1 MHRECIFA
9 HFSQLGH
16 LKVWGDIKEKM
27 EFDPE
32 INQLWDAMCNFKM
45 AHPKREKV
53 KSLHVGFFKEPY
65 LLQISRKLIG
75 CEVSFPYIR

>member
-32 INQLWDAMCNFKM
+32 IN
-45 AHPKREKV
+45 
-53 KSLHVGFFKEPY
+53 
-65 LLQISRKLIG
+65 
-75 CEVSFPYIR
+75 